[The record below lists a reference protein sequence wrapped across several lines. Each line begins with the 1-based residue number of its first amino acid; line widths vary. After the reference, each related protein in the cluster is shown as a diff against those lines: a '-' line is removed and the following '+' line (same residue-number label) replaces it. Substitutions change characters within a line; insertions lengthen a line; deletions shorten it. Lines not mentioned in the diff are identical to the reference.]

1 MSSFFVA
8 AVGSALA
15 AGAAA
20 LGAAVATVG
29 TAVAGAVGLTG
40 LSTLAVTAIGS
51 GVISGTITAI
61 QGGSL
66 SDVLKS
72 AVVGGA
78 TAYVGGSVGNYV
90 SKSVT
95 AGISGGIVGPP
106 TAGTVAAGNLAG
118 NVAAGVTRSA
128 IMGQDLERGALL
140 GVAASTTSL
149 LNVSPEFRNLPDS
162 VKSVV
167 SASASTLIRGGDV
180 KEAAVMAAI
189 TSGNIIQKALAQ
201 SPELKA
207 YMEDPKNKYATEIAL
222 TTMNTALAASLVGG
236 DVAKSTEDALVV
248 ATIDQMSQAFNEEYT
263 TKVTAAQKKYA
274 EAAETQKKLEPNYA
288 KQKEYAAAYETT
300 YAELTNAEKFQND
313 AIAKFNAKKSEYDKL
328 NNDGYIEDGQFYV
341 SVRREYEN
349 GDVVYEAPTQETEA
363 YNKKVNALNAA
374 AEEANKKIADA
385 KVVFDAKLPQLQQ
398 AEANIKQLQEAA
410 LPLEQVYAAQV
421 EDVTK
426 YTNDVV
432 EEGQKF
438 VAATNKSIISTI
450 LPDFNAKEYA
460 KINALGSG
468 VDPYTHYI
476 NFGKKEDAPISYA
489 DAVSKDFADYGL
501 TAPPS
506 ITKDFVSKMG
516 TSDNPADA
524 LDDYFAERT
533 LTPEEV
539 MVQAKKVGVTLSQE
553 EAVSFSGF
561 GDKTKLSDNLGTYL
575 TAVTKKDTEFPQYGE
590 KLAGLADT
598 IVDGKYVVDV
608 GAVEAKETDP
618 YLFPDTGATM
628 RIGSGQKASAP
639 YTFTN
644 QLGESFPAANVT
656 YGDGSVDRI
665 MYDPAT
671 DTYKKIELS
680 SAGGRAAGEEGTLPG
695 VEVTG
700 NKATFTADEIAK
712 LTPTERDELLRSSVI
727 SQEERAALIGA
738 QKSTGTSNI
747 GQLTSR
753 EILEFAKQKAIKG
766 ANDIKIA
773 AVQAVGGD
781 ATELDPIIPTTGG
794 TIPIT
799 GGATGTIDGTIP
811 TTGGTAPTTGGTTTT
826 TPTTGGTTVI
836 TPPKDTTTPPKTD
849 TTTPPVDTAKPPV
862 DTTTPPVDTAKPPVD
877 TTTPTTPPTAGG
889 TKPTMPTGG
898 IGDISYPEQLR
909 QRQQRTDQLMS
920 LLGVGGAGQQQQ
932 VNVKAPELAKINY
945 IYDISGPSI
954 FAGPQNNSLYGT
966 ETGTVDDL
974 QKIMKR

>member
-8 AVGSALA
+8 AVGSAVV

-20 LGAAVATVG
+20 VGAAVAAVG
-29 TAVAGAVGLTG
+29 TAVAAAVGITG

-51 GVISGTITAI
+51 GVISGTITAF

-66 SDVLKS
+66 TDVLKS
-72 AVVGGA
+72 AVIGGVA
-78 TAYVGGSVGNYV
+78 SYAGGYV
-90 SKSVT
+90 SQAVSQSVT
-95 AGISGGIVGPP
+95 AGVSGVTVGPP
-106 TAGTVAAGNLAG
+106 TAGAVAVGNVAG

-128 IMGQDLERGALL
+128 ILGQDLQRGALL

-149 LNVSPEFRNLPDS
+149 LNVSPEFRNLPDP
-162 VKSVV
+162 VKNVV
-167 SASASTLIRGGDV
+167 SVSASTLIRGGDV

-189 TSGNIIQKALAQ
+189 TSGNIVQRALAQ

-222 TTMNTALAASLVGG
+222 TTLNTALASALVGG
-236 DVAKSTEDALVV
+236 DVSKSTQDALVV
-248 ATIDQMSQAFNEEYT
+248 STIDQMGKVFNEEYT
-263 TKVTAAQKKYA
+263 TKVAKAQTKYA
-274 EAAETQKKLEPNYA
+274 EASETQKKLEPNYT
-288 KQKEYAAAYETT
+288 KQKEYAAAYEKT
-300 YAELTNAEKFQND
+300 YAELTAAEQTQNN
-313 AIAKFNAKKSEYDKL
+313 AIANFNAKKAEYDAY
-328 NNDGYIEDGQFYV
+328 NEAGYIEDNQFYANKLAYGDEKGETV
-341 SVRREYEN
+341 YRGDLATEEYN
-349 GDVVYEAPTQETEA
+349 A
-363 YNKKVNALNAA
+363 KVKALNAA
-374 AEEANKKIADA
+374 AEEANKKVAEA

-398 AEANIKQLQEAA
+398 AEANIKQLQDAA

-421 EDVTK
+421 EDVNK

-432 EEGQKF
+432 EEGQKY
-438 VAATNKSIISTI
+438 VAATNKSIIST
-450 LPDFNAKEYA
+450 LVPDFNANEYS

-476 NFGKKEDAPISYA
+476 NFGKKEEAPISYA

-506 ITKDFVSKMG
+506 ITKDFVSKMS
-516 TSDNPADA
+516 TSENPADA
-524 LDDYFAERT
+524 LDTYFAERT

-598 IVDGKYVVDV
+598 IVDGKHVVDV

-628 RIGSGQKASAP
+628 RVGSGQKASAP

-656 YGDGSVDRI
+656 HSDGSVDRI

-671 DTYKKIELS
+671 DTYKKIQLA
-680 SAGGRAAGEEGTLPG
+680 SAGGGAAGEEVTLPEVG
-695 VEVTG
+695 VTDKP
-700 NKATFTADEIAK
+700 NTFTADEIAK

-727 SQEERAALIGA
+727 SQEERAALIAA
-738 QKSTGTSNI
+738 QKSTVTDDAG
-747 GQLTSR
+747 R
-753 EILEFAKQKAIKG
+753 EQIIQAAREKAAQQAK
-766 ANDIKIA
+766 DIRVA
-773 AVQAVGGD
+773 AVQAAGGN
-781 ATELDPIIPTTGG
+781 ASELDPIIPTTGG
-794 TIPIT
+794 TTGTT

-826 TPTTGGTTVI
+826 TPTTGGTTVV

-849 TTTPPVDTAKPPV
+849 TTTPPVDTTTPPVDTTKPPVDTTKPPV
-862 DTTTPPVDTAKPPVD
+862 DTTTPP
-877 TTTPTTPPTAGG
+877 TAGG
-889 TKPTMPTGG
+889 TNPTMPTGG
-898 IGDISYPEQLR
+898 VGDISNPEQLR
-909 QRQQRTDQLMS
+909 QRQQRTNQLMS
-920 LLGVGGAGQQQQ
+920 LLGLGGSGGTGQQQQ

-954 FAGPQNNSLYGT
+954 FAGPYNNSLDGT